1 MNLRIF
7 LCFNK
12 TDQSPIQQKVDWLYN
27 PNYTESRDPV
37 KWHFRIISAFAF
49 IAVCL
54 STLTTPTFGIL
65 DDVRALV
72 LAVLS
77 TSVVSRL
84 LHAAPA
90 AARRAAGLWRIC

>member
-27 PNYTESRDPV
+27 PNYTESRVPV
-37 KWHFRIISAFAF
+37 KWRFRIISGLCLSASS
-49 IAVCL
+49 L

-72 LAVLS
+72 LALLS
-77 TSVVSRL
+77 TPVVSRL
-84 LHAAPA
+84 LHSAPA
-90 AARRAAGLWRIC
+90 AASPAAGLRGMC